1 MNTEDRV
8 NKALFGP
15 KPMQRA
21 KAKETARSKEQKA
34 KKTLD
39 EIREAIGVKPSTA
52 QRNYPYQVRIPKYGY
67 PDRD

>member
-1 MNTEDRV
+1 MNTEERV
-8 NKALFGP
+8 NKALFEP

-21 KAKETARSKEQKA
+21 TVKETTRSKEQKA
-34 KKTLD
+34 KRTLD
-39 EIREAIGVKPSTA
+39 EMREAIGIKKSTA